1 MSTFFKISYSSFRL
15 KLYVKALRVT
25 KIVEQTKF
33 AVAWCNIEAKY
44 CFQRQSWPKY
54 MRKTLVLAWNSASV
68 AIKLTCVDKIGVT
81 SKESERV
88 KIFRSIENPTRWR
101 ILFVRNHIYH
111 WRVNRIFVQEKRVFP
126 AINLIY

>member
-1 MSTFFKISYSSFRL
+1 ML
-15 KLYVKALRVT
+15 KSLKVT
-25 KIVEQTKF
+25 KTVKQIKLEED
-33 AVAWCNIEAKY
+33 WDELEAKY